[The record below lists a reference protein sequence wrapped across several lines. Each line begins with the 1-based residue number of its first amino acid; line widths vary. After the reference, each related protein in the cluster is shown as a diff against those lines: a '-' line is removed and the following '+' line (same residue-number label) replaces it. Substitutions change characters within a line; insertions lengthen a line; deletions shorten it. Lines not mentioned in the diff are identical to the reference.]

1 MHRACPQSLYT
12 GACPLVTVELR
23 FVRDASDDELAN
35 LARSILAQISE
46 KGYDEGDLSA
56 EVTGCVRWGITLA
69 GKWAAVTVERVG

>member
-1 MHRACPQSLYT
+1 M
-12 GACPLVTVELR
+12 
-23 FVRDASDDELAN
+23 RDASDDELAN

>member
-46 KGYDEGDLSA
+46 KGYDEGKLPA
-56 EVTGCVRWGITLA
+56 EATGRVRWGIALA
-69 GKWAAVTVERVG
+69 GKRIAVVAESVG